1 MIPNDA
7 LFSCVSAFA
16 ASHPLITHHTN
27 HPSHA
32 FISPFLRLT
41 RQTTGVGRRRGCGCC
56 SRCRR
61 WCLLVLGQF
70 QSSAQ
75 FGDAGPH
82 TPICFGPFHPRS
94 SAPVGRTHSPSK
106 THPRL
111 ATPARLNT
119 ARYKSPTRDSAHLHF
134 RFSLLSSG
142 LCSRSSTRFLT
153 LAPVATPEI
162 IAKLRQQALQSF
174 STVFCCPSS
183 RVSNSTL
190 SLPPSLQNRPSAL
203 PFHPPPHRTARHTLA
218 ACLPPATQPRQTL
231 RLTHTVTQDLCVR
244 PKARTDYLLFPR
256 LNLGWTDLLTLE
268 SFLQPCIEFLLCSSH
283 FTSFDFSR
291 GGFLLSG

>member
-1 MIPNDA
+1 MAAAAA
-7 LFSCVSAFA
+7 LA
-16 ASHPLITHHTN
+16 AG
-27 HPSHA
+27 A
-32 FISPFLRLT
+32 
-41 RQTTGVGRRRGCGCC
+41 GAC
-56 SRCRR
+56 
-61 WCLLVLGQF
+61 LVLGQF

-153 LAPVATPEI
+153 PAPVATPEI

-190 SLPPSLQNRPSAL
+190 SLPPSLQTRPSAL
-203 PFHPPPHRTARHTLA
+203 PFTLRTAPLA
-218 ACLPPATQPRQTL
+218 TPSRPAFL
-231 RLTHTVTQDLCVR
+231 RPHNPV
-244 PKARTDYLLFPR
+244 K
-256 LNLGWTDLLTLE
+256 
-268 SFLQPCIEFLLCSSH
+268 PCA
-283 FTSFDFSR
+283 
-291 GGFLLSG
+291 

>member
-1 MIPNDA
+1 MAAAAA
-7 LFSCVSAFA
+7 LA
-16 ASHPLITHHTN
+16 AG
-27 HPSHA
+27 A
-32 FISPFLRLT
+32 
-41 RQTTGVGRRRGCGCC
+41 GAC
-56 SRCRR
+56 
-61 WCLLVLGQF
+61 LVLGQF

-153 LAPVATPEI
+153 PAPVATPEI

-174 STVFCCPSS
+174 QRSSVAPRVVSQTQPFPYPHPFKLAHPLFLSPSS
-183 RVSNSTL
+183 
-190 SLPPSLQNRPSAL
+190 A
-203 PFHPPPHRTARHTLA
+203 PHRLPHPRGLPSSGHTTPSNLALDAYRH
-218 ACLPPATQPRQTL
+218 PRFCVSDL
-231 RLTHTVTQDLCVR
+231 RHGL
-244 PKARTDYLLFPR
+244 
-256 LNLGWTDLLTLE
+256 
-268 SFLQPCIEFLLCSSH
+268 I
-283 FTSFDFSR
+283 TSCFR
-291 GGFLLSG
+291 V

>member
-1 MIPNDA
+1 MAAAAA
-7 LFSCVSAFA
+7 LA
-16 ASHPLITHHTN
+16 AG
-27 HPSHA
+27 A
-32 FISPFLRLT
+32 
-41 RQTTGVGRRRGCGCC
+41 GAC
-56 SRCRR
+56 
-61 WCLLVLGQF
+61 LVLGQF

-153 LAPVATPEI
+153 PAPVATPEI

-190 SLPPSLQNRPSAL
+190 SLPPSLQTRPSAL
-203 PFHPPPHRTARHTLA
+203 PFTLLRTAPLA
-218 ACLPPATQPRQTL
+218 TPSRPAFL
-231 RLTHTVTQDLCVR
+231 RPHNPV
-244 PKARTDYLLFPR
+244 K
-256 LNLGWTDLLTLE
+256 
-268 SFLQPCIEFLLCSSH
+268 PCA
-283 FTSFDFSR
+283 
-291 GGFLLSG
+291 